1 MSVCNLAKR
10 TDDMANAEPRLTKK
24 QLGVL
29 RRRLEEERSRI
40 LTVLRAPTANLASD
54 EPRELE
60 ETAQRTTEQS
70 DQLEVAERERA
81 LLADVERAL
90 AKLNAG
96 TYGID
101 EKTGDPIPYER
112 LAAIPWARGRAAE

>member
-1 MSVCNLAKR
+1 
-10 TDDMANAEPRLTKK
+10 MANAAPKLTRG
-24 QLGVL
+24 QLDVI
-29 RRRLEEERSRI
+29 RRRLEEERNRI
-40 LTVLRAPTANLASD
+40 LTVLREPTANLASD

-81 LLADVERAL
+81 LLAEVERAL
-90 AKLNAG
+90 AKLGAG

-101 EKTGDPIPYER
+101 ETTGDPIPYER